1 MAATTVTCFNDRN
14 YRDNSILA
22 IKDSRMLIGAEYA
35 GDNYREYFGLM
46 QFSIPALYDQNITS
60 AKLYLYVLE
69 SRIKVTLEP
78 QFYDIKEEVRIN
90 TYDSF
95 MNNYGDKY
103 VLSGPDTKT
112 FESSSTIY
120 NAWISLDITNLIVG
134 NNNNPTFS
142 IVLVDN
148 EHNQWASGAGG
159 VPTPYVAHV
168 ATIEEGHAPYIVINH
183 ENATPFKPTILY
195 PDGDVV
201 QNSGPVTFRWRY
213 NAGVSA
219 GQARYEF
226 GWKMQSNTAW
236 NATTVTSAAA
246 QHTVDASTFVNG
258 IAEWRVKTYNN
269 IGLSSEYAY
278 GQFYVVGKPGNPII
292 TGIKNDALTEI
303 SWSAEKAE
311 ESSAR
316 VKILKDGKEIYDS
329 GVISGG
335 IEDIHKPNIILPN
348 GVYAAT
354 LAIANIYDL
363 WSDSIGK
370 TFTINRTRP
379 DVPELSVQ
387 GCGDHV
393 RLDIKGNVNS
403 YYIYRAEYGSDFI
416 PIAYINPQFNSNGYI
431 YDDFSVKADVLY
443 KYYVRAY
450 YDGGIA
456 DSQIKDVYIRYRGYY
471 LSELSDMSKR
481 INMYLSQEEGFLP
494 ISMTMSNENAYRD
507 YIGRRYPVKETSMH
521 ARKSIASSFFIYAH
535 QKQLLDEMMDR
546 NGTYCLRGHD
556 MMFYGDISSYAA
568 TNTFFNEGYAISIT
582 MEQLDHKE
590 GISYV

>member
-1 MAATTVTCFNDRN
+1 MATTTVTCFNDRN

-35 GDNYREYFGLM
+35 GENYREYFGLM

-69 SRIKVTLEP
+69 SKIKVTLEP
-78 QFYDIKEEVRIN
+78 QFYDIREEVRIN

-103 VLSGPDTKT
+103 VLSGSDTKT

-120 NAWISLDITNLIVG
+120 KSWISLDITNLIVG

-168 ATIEEGHAPYIVINH
+168 ATIEEGHAPYIIISH
-183 ENATPFKPTILY
+183 ENATPFRPTILY
-195 PDGDVV
+195 PDGDVI
-201 QNSGPVTFRWRY
+201 QNSGPVTFRWKY

-219 GQARYEF
+219 GQAKYEF

-236 NATTVTSAAA
+236 NATTVTSAAG

-258 IAEWRVKTYNN
+258 IAEWRVRTYNN
-269 IGLSSEYAY
+269 LGLSSEYAY
-278 GQFYVVGKPGNPII
+278 GQFYVVGRPGNPII

-303 SWSAEKAE
+303 SWSAEKSE

-335 IEDIHKPNIILPN
+335 IEDIHKPDIILPN

-379 DVPELSVQ
+379 DVPEL
-387 GCGDHV
+387 
-393 RLDIKGNVNS
+393 N
-403 YYIYRAEYGSDFI
+403 
-416 PIAYINPQFNSNGYI
+416 
-431 YDDFSVKADVLY
+431 
-443 KYYVRAY
+443 
-450 YDGGIA
+450 
-456 DSQIKDVYIRYRGYY
+456 
-471 LSELSDMSKR
+471 
-481 INMYLSQEEGFLP
+481 
-494 ISMTMSNENAYRD
+494 
-507 YIGRRYPVKETSMH
+507 IGRNLT
-521 ARKSIASSFFIYAH
+521 
-535 QKQLLDEMMDR
+535 L
-546 NGTYCLRGHD
+546 
-556 MMFYGDISSYAA
+556 ISSRLHISTRNSAVTGIYMMIFQLRQTCFINIVYAP
-568 TNTFFNEGYAISIT
+568 T
-582 MEQLDHKE
+582 MMEVSLTAR
-590 GISYV
+590 